1 MSDGGEPKQ
10 DRQTSA
16 KITYV
21 WWRRTKQDSKHRL
34 RSPMS
39 DGGELNRIANIG

>member
-1 MSDGGEPKQ
+1 MSEGGEPKQ
-10 DRQTSA
+10 DSKYRLRSPMSGGGEP
-16 KITYV
+16 
-21 WWRRTKQDSKHRL
+21 KQDSKHRL